1 MRKLI
6 STIICI
12 ALIFGLNSLKINKGE
27 NLKTVK
33 NFSESKSKNHLKNNS
48 DSQLSNNENQKNS
61 QEVSLKILPK
71 NISKKF
77 NSNKLFLDFQ
87 ENNETKTAD
96 NENPNENEK
105 EDNQFTLLNT
115 QNPNITI
122 LKLSKNHLQQN
133 HQYLFYTSVPTSP
146 PNC

>member
-6 STIICI
+6 STIICVT
-12 ALIFGLNSLKINKGE
+12 LIFGLNSLKINKGE
-27 NLKTVK
+27 NPNTVK
-33 NFSESKSKNHLKNNS
+33 NFSESKSKNHLKSNS

-61 QEVSLKILPK
+61 QEIALKILPK

-77 NSNKLFLDFQ
+77 NSNKLFFDFK
-87 ENNETKTAD
+87 ENNEAKTAD

-105 EDNQFTLLNT
+105 EDNQFTLLNN

-133 HQYLFYTSVPTSP
+133 HQYLFYTTVPTSP

>member
-6 STIICI
+6 STIICVT
-12 ALIFGLNSLKINKGE
+12 LIFGLNSLRINKSE

-33 NFSESKSKNHLKNNS
+33 NFSESKSKNHSKNNS
-48 DSQLSNNENQKNS
+48 NSQFSRNDNQENS
-61 QEVSLKILPK
+61 QEISLKILPK

-77 NSNKLFLDFQ
+77 NSKKLFLDFQ

-133 HQYLFYTSVPTSP
+133 HQYLFYTTVPTSP